1 MVKIKN
7 IKWGIDM
14 EDILAVIDEMTV
26 EKAAETLEI
35 PLSIYVNM
43 NTQEIHNYIWDMFD
57 HNIEARADV
66 IDLPSESEIPEGV
79 EDIAD
84 YSNMCEK
91 PTPLGVGWIAQ
102 NIEIMCM

>member
-7 IKWGIDM
+7 IKWDIDM
-14 EDILAVIDEMTV
+14 EDILAVIDKMTV

-43 NTQEIHNYIWDMFD
+43 NTQEIHNYTWDMFD

-66 IDLPSESEIPEGV
+66 INLPSESEIPEGV

-84 YSNMCEK
+84 YLSDKYNFC
-91 PTPLGVGWIAQ
+91 VYSF
-102 NIEIMCM
+102 EIMK